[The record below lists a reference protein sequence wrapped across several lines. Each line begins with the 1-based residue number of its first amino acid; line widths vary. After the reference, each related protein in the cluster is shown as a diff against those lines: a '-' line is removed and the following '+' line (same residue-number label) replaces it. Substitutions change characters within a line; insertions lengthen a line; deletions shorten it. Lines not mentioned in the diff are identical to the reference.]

1 MKPVRLVIV
10 DDEVAARDGL
20 VHLATADSGLEVV
33 AVCENGTE
41 AIEAVERLEP
51 DAMLLDVQM
60 PGLSGFDVLRAI
72 DADTMPLVVF
82 ITAFEDHAVQAF
94 EESALDY
101 LLKPFDDARFQSSM
115 ARVKVALADKASV
128 QLGRRVVELL
138 DQLEHSAVGPQAGDV
153 PLPAAPVRPL
163 AHLVVRHD
171 RRVTLLRT
179 PEIDWIEAAD
189 YYARVRSGGRSFL
202 IRETMAALEARLD
215 ASRFFRIHRS
225 AIVNLDRVKE
235 IQTAFKG
242 EHLVILMDG
251 TRLPLNRNRRA
262 LLEKFLDQKL

>member
-20 VHLATADSGLEVV
+20 MHLASADPALEVV

-41 AIEAVERLEP
+41 AIDAVERHTP

-72 DADTMPLVVF
+72 DAETMPLVVF
-82 ITAFEDHAVQAF
+82 ITAFEDHAVKAF
-94 EESALDY
+94 EQSAFDY
-101 LLKPFDDARFQSSM
+101 ILKPFGDARFQASM
-115 ARVKVALADKASV
+115 ARLKGALAEKANA
-128 QLGRRVVELL
+128 QLGRRVVGLL
-138 DQLEHSAVGPQAGDV
+138 NQLEHATIESSMGDAFRPQA
-153 PLPAAPVRPL
+153 PAKPL

-189 YYARVRSGGRSFL
+189 YYARVRTAGRSFL
-202 IRETMAALEARLD
+202 IRETMASLETRLD
-215 ASRFFRIHRS
+215 ANRFFRIHRS

-235 IQTAFKG
+235 IQTSFKG
-242 EHLVILMDG
+242 EHVVILMDG

-262 LLEKFLDQKL
+262 QLEKFLDQKL

>member
-20 VHLATADSGLEVV
+20 KHLASADPELEVV
-33 AVCENGTE
+33 AVCENGTG
-41 AIEAVERLEP
+41 AIEAVERLAP
-51 DAMLLDVQM
+51 DAVLLDVQM
-60 PGLSGFDVLRAI
+60 PGLSGFDVLRAL
-72 DADTMPLVVF
+72 DADTMPLIVF
-82 ITAFEDHAVQAF
+82 ITAFEDHAVKAF
-94 EESALDY
+94 EQSALDY

-115 ARVKVALADKASV
+115 ARVKDALAEKADA
-128 QLGRRVVELL
+128 QMGRRVMGLL
-138 DQLEHSAVGPQAGDV
+138 KQLEGSAPRPSAGE
-153 PLPAAPVRPL
+153 LSQPAAPARPL

-179 PEIDWIEAAD
+179 AEIDWIEAAD

-202 IRETMAALEARLD
+202 IRETMTALETRLD
-215 ASRFFRIHRS
+215 SSRFFRVHRS

-235 IQTAFKG
+235 IQTSFKG
-242 EHLVILMDG
+242 EHVVILTDG

>member
-20 VHLATADSGLEVV
+20 RHLASADPDLEIV

-41 AIEAVERLEP
+41 AIEAVERLAP

-60 PGLSGFDVLRAI
+60 PGLTGFDVLRAI
-72 DADTMPLVVF
+72 DVESMPLVVF

-94 EESALDY
+94 EQSALDY
-101 LLKPFDDARFQSSM
+101 LLKPFDDARFESSM
-115 ARVKVALADKASV
+115 ARVKEALAEKANA
-128 QLGRRVVELL
+128 QLGRRVVGLL
-138 DQLEHSAVGPQAGDV
+138 HQLEHSGLGPSTGEV
-153 PLPAAPVRPL
+153 SRPAEPNRPL

-202 IRETMAALEARLD
+202 IRETMANLETRLD

-235 IQTAFKG
+235 IQTSFKG
-242 EHLVILMDG
+242 EHVVILMDG
-251 TRLPLNRNRRA
+251 TRLPLNRNRRSQ
-262 LLEKFLDQKL
+262 LEAFLDQKF

>member
-20 VHLATADSGLEVV
+20 KHLASTDPDLDVV

-41 AIEAVERLEP
+41 AIEAVERHAP
-51 DAMLLDVQM
+51 DSMLLDIQM
-60 PGLSGFDVLRAI
+60 PGLTGFDVLRAI
-72 DADTMPLVVF
+72 DVESMPLVVF
-82 ITAFEDHAVQAF
+82 ITAFEDHAVKAF

-115 ARVKVALADKASV
+115 ARIKHAVAEKANV
-128 QLGRRVVELL
+128 QLGQRVMGLL
-138 DQLEHSAVGPQAGDV
+138 NQLEHSALGSPTGEATRTAGPAK
-153 PLPAAPVRPL
+153 PL

-179 PEIDWIEAAD
+179 PDIDWIEAAD

-202 IRETMAALEARLD
+202 IRETMASLETRLD
-215 ASRFFRIHRS
+215 STRFFRIHRS

-235 IQTAFKG
+235 IQTSFKG
-242 EHLVILMDG
+242 EHVVILLDG